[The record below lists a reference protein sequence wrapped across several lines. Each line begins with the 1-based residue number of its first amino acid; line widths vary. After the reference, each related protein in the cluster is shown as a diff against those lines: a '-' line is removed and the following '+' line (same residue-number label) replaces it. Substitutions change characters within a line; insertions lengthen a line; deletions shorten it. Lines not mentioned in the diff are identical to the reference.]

1 MWWVPYKSRKG
12 DIIISKVKAR
22 IRKTSHKY
30 GIEIP
35 TSVKDANDIDIRNNN
50 NFWRDAILKEMMEVR
65 IYVKVLEYG
74 KVVPI
79 S

>member
-65 IYVKVLEYG
+65 IDVKVLEYG